1 MTQGNGMFLLIVG
14 LMLTLLGVGG
24 IEGSLDN
31 TGLFTGLLIS
41 LLGCAVMG
49 CGVLIIKQTD
59 EGY

>member
-1 MTQGNGMFLLIVG
+1 MFLLIVG

-31 TGLFTGLLIS
+31 TGLLTGLLIS